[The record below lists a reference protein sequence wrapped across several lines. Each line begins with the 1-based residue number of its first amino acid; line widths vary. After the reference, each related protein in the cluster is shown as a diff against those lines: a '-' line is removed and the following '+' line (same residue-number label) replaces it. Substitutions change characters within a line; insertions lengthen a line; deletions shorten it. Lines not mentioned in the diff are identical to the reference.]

1 VGVGGPPGL
10 AASGPGAP
18 AGMYPDYFT
27 NSDSAREREMR
38 ERERDRD
45 VRDRDRDGRDRDRGG
60 DRGRERER
68 ERERERAVLGGA
80 GGVIVDRDVI
90 MRDPREQQQQ
100 RDARMGGPPIPAGM
114 GMNPMGGP
122 GGPVMSDRERDLMQ
136 RDRDRVDRERDLR
149 DRDRD
154 RDRERG
160 LDRGERERDRD
171 RLPDARDP
179 KRLKSERDRVK
190 TSSTT
195 AAIAGGDRPG
205 PSDHFSPSLGH
216 AHHTPKLPP
225 HPPATGLS
233 GMGGGPPGL
242 PPQQP
247 GQVPG
252 GGGTYPPAEGNSLG
266 LIPLSGPGSSGPS
279 QGGGGPS
286 NPSTNPA
293 SSSQVLITSQQ
304 GTPGPPSALSFPDD
318 VDIHSISPEHKRE
331 GVDWF
336 ALFNHKVKRVLD
348 VNLVHTLMHE
358 SVVCCVR
365 FSADGKYLATGCN
378 RTAQIYDAKTG
389 AKTW

>member
-27 NSDSAREREMR
+27 SGMAERDREMR
-38 ERERDRD
+38 EREREREP
-45 VRDRDRDGRDRDRGG
+45 RDRDRDGRDRDRG
-60 DRGRERER
+60 DRVRD
-68 ERERERAVLGGA
+68 RERERAGA

-90 MRDPREQQQQ
+90 MRDPREQQQ
-100 RDARMGGPPIPAGM
+100 RDARMAGSIPVGM
-114 GMNPMGGP
+114 GMNAMGAGP
-122 GGPVMSDRERDLMQ
+122 SGPVPVMSDRER
-136 RDRDRVDRERDLR
+136 EIR

-154 RDRERG
+154 RLDRERLGERDHRDRDRDRG
-160 LDRGERERDRD
+160 LDRSERERERE
-171 RLPDARDP
+171 RLADAREP
-179 KRLKSERDRVK
+179 KRLKSERDRGVK
-190 TSSTT
+190 PLSSTT
-195 AAIAGGDRPG
+195 GVVSGGDRPG
-205 PSDHFSPSLGH
+205 PSDHFSPSMGH

-225 HPPATGLS
+225 HPPATGLVGGGPPPP
-233 GMGGGPPGL
+233 GMGGPGL

-252 GGGTYPPAEGNSLG
+252 GVYTPAEGNSLG
-266 LIPLSGPGSSGPS
+266 LIPLSGPGASGPS
-279 QGGGGPS
+279 S
-286 NPSTNPA
+286 NPSANPA
-293 SSSQVLITSQQ
+293 SSSQALVPSQ
-304 GTPGPPSALSFPDD
+304 PPSAMPSFPDD
-318 VDIHSISPEHKRE
+318 IDIHTIPPEYKHE
-331 GVDWF
+331 GSDWF

-389 AKTW
+389 LKTW